1 VKEMEKAERKEREF
15 HLRRE
20 EILREAEG
28 VFAAKGFYKATVMEI
43 AEASGFAVGTIY
55 QYFGS
60 KEELFSSLVTE
71 KLEILYKGIKGAV
84 TGKDNALEKIR
95 ALIEANFLFVENNVS
110 FCNIFI
116 RRGSATL
123 AEGTTDLREKMIADY
138 IEHVDFIEDVI
149 AEGVR
154 SGILKQFDQR
164 LMAFVLAG
172 MINSFVLSWMRTL
185 ERGSLCELTDTLLA
199 MFLEGAKTSVA

>member
-1 VKEMEKAERKEREF
+1 MEKSERKEREF

-20 EILREAEG
+20 DILKEAER
-28 VFAAKGFYKATVMEI
+28 VFAAKGFYRSTVMEI

-71 KLEILYKGIKGAV
+71 KLDILYGGVRSAV
-84 TGKDNALEKIR
+84 SGKNNALEKIK
-95 ALIEANFLFVENNVS
+95 ALVEANFLFVENNVS

-116 RRGSATL
+116 RRGSASL
-123 AEGTTDLREKMIADY
+123 AEGTADLREKMIADY
-138 IEHVDFIEDVI
+138 LEHVKFIEAVI
-149 AEGVR
+149 TEGVK
-154 SGILKQFDQR
+154 SGILKQQDPR

-172 MINSFVLSWMRTL
+172 MINSFVLSWMKTP
-185 ERGSLCELTDTLLA
+185 ERGCLCGLADTLHA
-199 MFLEGAKTSVA
+199 IFFEGVKSSAR

>member
-1 VKEMEKAERKEREF
+1 MVKSERKEREF

-20 EILREAEG
+20 EILKEAEG

-55 QYFGS
+55 QYFSS

-71 KLEILYKGIKGAV
+71 KLEILYGGVRGAV
-84 TGKDNALEKIR
+84 AGQQNALEKIR
-95 ALIEANFLFVENNVS
+95 ALVEANFLFVENNIS

-116 RRGSATL
+116 RRGNASL
-123 AEGTTDLREKMIADY
+123 AEGTADLREKMIADY
-138 IEHVDFIEDVI
+138 LEHVGFIEAVI
-149 AEGVR
+149 AEGVK
-154 SGILKQFDQR
+154 SGILKQLDPR

-172 MINSFVLSWMRTL
+172 MINSFVMSWMKNL
-185 ERGSLCELTDTLLA
+185 GRGSLCELTDTLLA
-199 MFLEGAKTSVA
+199 VYLEGVKASVG

>member
-1 VKEMEKAERKEREF
+1 MDKSERKEREF

-20 EILREAEG
+20 EILKHAEG
-28 VFAAKGFYKATVMEI
+28 VFAVKGYYKATVMEI

-71 KLEILYKGIKGAV
+71 KLEILYDGIRRAV
-84 TGKDNALEKIR
+84 ADKENAVERIR
-95 ALIEANFLFVENNVS
+95 ALVAANFLFMENNAN

-116 RRGSATL
+116 RRGSAAM
-123 AEGTTDLREKMIADY
+123 AEGAADLREKMMADY
-138 IEHVDFIEDVI
+138 LEHVNFMAAVI
-149 AEGVR
+149 AEGVTAGTLR
-154 SGILKQFDQR
+154 KQDPR

-172 MINSFVLSWMRTL
+172 MINSFVLSWMQTR
-185 ERGSLCELTDTLLA
+185 ERGSLCELTEALLA
-199 MFLEGAKTSVA
+199 IFFEGVQASAA